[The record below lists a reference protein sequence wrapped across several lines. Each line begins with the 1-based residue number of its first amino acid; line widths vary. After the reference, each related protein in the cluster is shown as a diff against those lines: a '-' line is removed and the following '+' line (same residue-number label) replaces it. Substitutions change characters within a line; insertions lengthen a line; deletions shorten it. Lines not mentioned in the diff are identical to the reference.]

1 MAGLSAQEARALAMG
16 LEIER
21 DLPTGSLQ
29 AIGEQMTGYRADNPL
44 LPAHVAR
51 APDRAD
57 EYGQSAARFSE
68 KLGEFDGIMPL
79 AIDAYYRGD
88 KATRASIAAGKFPQE
103 AVDAVHETL
112 ARMPKYGGQEMNDA
126 DVALLNTRMGAPS
139 HDLRGVREA
148 PIPKA
153 AKPVQLR
160 QVAGGRWKTGDPF
173 FDAVMDIESGGQS
186 GKGGVAH
193 AVSPT
198 GATGL
203 FQFTRGTGKA
213 YGLIANGRDLRKD
226 PAANFAA
233 MQKLTQDN
241 AKRLADAGM
250 EVNPSTLYLAHQQGV
265 GGAIALLKAAKSGR
279 DVPGNIRANMNVNGG
294 RGLTPA
300 QFVAKFD
307 RKIREAYARNGAAA
321 DYGAP
326 QIDTSGADAVL
337 AQAAQSGIPPADAAA
352 YGPTAQGENPLD
364 LMMREMP
371 STATADVMDAAGQSR
386 YTTPDRRD
394 EEGLPKTTSVDWI
407 AQLDDIFAQQ
417 DNSRIIPPL
426 VRSAISG
433 IITGVSTHRDS
444 T

>member
-29 AIGEQMTGYRADNPL
+29 AIGEQMTGYRSDNSL

-160 QVAGGRWKTGDPF
+160 QVEGGRWKTGDPF

-186 GKGGVAH
+186 GKGGVAS

-279 DVPGNIRANMNVNGG
+279 DVPGDIRANMNVNGG

-326 QIDTSGADAVL
+326 QIDASGADAVL
-337 AQAAQSGIPPADAAA
+337 AQAAQSGDAPAVSGMNAA
-352 YGPTAQGENPLD
+352 GENPLD
-364 LMMREMP
+364 RMMREMP
-371 STATADVMDAAGQSR
+371 TTATADVMDAAGQSR

-433 IITGVSTHRDS
+433 IITGQLGETA
-444 T
+444 

>member
-29 AIGEQMTGYRADNPL
+29 AIGEQMTGYRSDNSL
-44 LPAHVAR
+44 LPAHVER
-51 APDRAD
+51 APERAD

-160 QVAGGRWKTGDPF
+160 QVEGGRWKTGDPF

-265 GGAIALLKAAKSGR
+265 GGAIALLKAAKNGR

-337 AQAAQSGIPPADAAA
+337 AQAAQSGIPPADAAP
-352 YGPTAQGENPLD
+352 YGPTGQGENPLD
-364 LMMREMP
+364 RMMREMP

>member
-213 YGLIANGRDLRKD
+213 YGLIADGRDLRKD

-265 GGAIALLKAAKSGR
+265 GVWGT
-279 DVPGNIRANMNVNGG
+279 V
-294 RGLTPA
+294 
-300 QFVAKFD
+300 
-307 RKIREAYARNGAAA
+307 
-321 DYGAP
+321 
-326 QIDTSGADAVL
+326 
-337 AQAAQSGIPPADAAA
+337 
-352 YGPTAQGENPLD
+352 
-364 LMMREMP
+364 
-371 STATADVMDAAGQSR
+371 
-386 YTTPDRRD
+386 
-394 EEGLPKTTSVDWI
+394 
-407 AQLDDIFAQQ
+407 
-417 DNSRIIPPL
+417 
-426 VRSAISG
+426 
-433 IITGVSTHRDS
+433 
-444 T
+444 

>member
-16 LEIER
+16 LEI
-21 DLPTGSLQ
+21 
-29 AIGEQMTGYRADNPL
+29 
-44 LPAHVAR
+44 
-51 APDRAD
+51 
-57 EYGQSAARFSE
+57 
-68 KLGEFDGIMPL
+68 
-79 AIDAYYRGD
+79 
-88 KATRASIAAGKFPQE
+88 
-103 AVDAVHETL
+103 
-112 ARMPKYGGQEMNDA
+112 
-126 DVALLNTRMGAPS
+126 
-139 HDLRGVREA
+139 
-148 PIPKA
+148 
-153 AKPVQLR
+153 
-160 QVAGGRWKTGDPF
+160 
-173 FDAVMDIESGGQS
+173 
-186 GKGGVAH
+186 
-193 AVSPT
+193 
-198 GATGL
+198 
-203 FQFTRGTGKA
+203 
-213 YGLIANGRDLRKD
+213 GRDLRKD

-307 RKIREAYARNGAAA
+307 RKIREAYASNGAAA
-321 DYGAP
+321 NYGAP

-364 LMMREMP
+364 RMMREMP

-433 IITGVSTHRDS
+433 IITGQLGETA
-444 T
+444 

>member
-126 DVALLNTRMGAPS
+126 DVALLNARMGAPS

-307 RKIREAYARNGAAA
+307 RIIREAYARNGAAA

-326 QIDTSGADAVL
+326 QIDASGADAIL
-337 AQAAQSGIPPADAAA
+337 AQAAQSGQPGMGMTNDGQPTQSGYHLDA
-352 YGPTAQGENPLD
+352 
-364 LMMREMP
+364 MMREMP

>member
-160 QVAGGRWKTGDPF
+160 QVEGGRWKTGDPF

-213 YGLIANGRDLRKD
+213 YGLIADGRDLRKD

-241 AKRLADAGM
+241 AKKLAAAGV
-250 EVNPSTLYLAHQQGV
+250 EVNPSTLYLAHQQGA

-279 DVPGNIRANMNVNGG
+279 DVSGDVRANMNVNGG

-337 AQAAQSGIPPADAAA
+337 AQAAQSGDAPAVSGMNAA
-352 YGPTAQGENPLD
+352 GENPLD
-364 LMMREMP
+364 RMMREMP
-371 STATADVMDAAGQSR
+371 STATADIMDAAGQSR